1 MSEHLSLAVDAM
13 SGDRGSESR
22 VLAVRRFL
30 GRHSHVR
37 VLLVGDRQTL
47 APAADSLSQAF
58 GERFELRH
66 ASQVVSMDEH
76 PRSAM
81 RSKKDSSMRVAIDL
95 VKQGEAVAC
104 VSAGNTGALMA
115 IARFVLRMSEGI
127 DRPAILSS
135 IPAIG
140 GHTLMLDLGA
150 NANCTAAQLFQFGVM
165 GSVIAREVHGIE
177 RPAVGLLNIG
187 EEAIKGSDEIR
198 AAGQML
204 TDTDLNYIG
213 FVEGDDIF
221 AGHVDVVVT
230 DGFTGNVS
238 LKTMEGA
245 AHMLGALLREEFS
258 RSIATRAAG
267 VVAGPVLRSVRR
279 KLDPRRY
286 NGASLVGLTRIVIK
300 SHGSADD
307 VAFENALDTALLEV
321 KKAVPEKI
329 SALLADFQ
337 RQSEDSQDGPR
348 SG

>member
-1 MSEHLSLAVDAM
+1 MSDYLTLAVDAM
-13 SGDRGSESR
+13 SGDRDSASR
-22 VLAVRRFL
+22 ILAVRRFL
-30 GRHSHVR
+30 KRHPHVR
-37 VLLVGDRQTL
+37 VLLVGNKETL
-47 APAADSLSQAF
+47 GAATREWSDGF
-58 GERFELRH
+58 GERLALRH
-66 ASQVVSMDEH
+66 ASQLVEMHEH
-76 PRSAM
+76 PRSAL
-81 RSKKDSSMRVAIDL
+81 RSKKDSSMRVAINL
-95 VKQGEAVAC
+95 VKEGEAVAC

-115 IARFVLRMSEGI
+115 IARFVLKMTEGI

-150 NANCTAAQLFQFGVM
+150 NADCTAEQLFQFGVM
-165 GSVIAREVHGIE
+165 GSVIARELHGIE
-177 RPAVGLLNIG
+177 SPAIGLLNIG
-187 EEAIKGSDEIR
+187 EEDIKGTDEIR
-198 AAGQML
+198 AAAQLL
-204 TDTDLNYIG
+204 TGSDLNYIG

-245 AHMLGALLREEFS
+245 AHMLGALLKEEFT
-258 RSIATRAAG
+258 RSFATRAAG

-307 VAFENALDTALLEV
+307 IAFENALDTALLEV
-321 KKAVPEKI
+321 RKAVPEKI
-329 SALLADFQ
+329 SALLEKSRGHAAAEP
-337 RQSEDSQDGPR
+337 SPV